1 MQTEK
6 TWQLEI
12 SLVRLEQGRVYI
24 TVINLFKYFYF
35 SLLEKLIIVKKC
47 RDGQKIQFCKN
58 VRKKILERKRKETQ
72 DKIYGVK
79 VRQWFVS

>member
-24 TVINLFKYFYF
+24 NLFKKNLF
-35 SLLEKLIIVKKC
+35 LEQLSFVKKC

-58 VRKKILERKRKETQ
+58 VRKKCFRKE
-72 DKIYGVK
+72 KK
-79 VRQWFVS
+79 KK